1 MKIRKSRTKFFLL
14 NWTLVGLPT
23 FVFEPKHGSFS
34 TEAVETGNERRPFS
48 EKDRMRNR
56 KRAELFCDGGS
67 DEERERERE
76 RERETET
83 ERQRDRDRGTQR
95 GERHRKEIRERHR
108 V

>member
-1 MKIRKSRTKFFLL
+1 MPFF
-14 NWTLVGLPT
+14 PT

-34 TEAVETGNERRPFS
+34 TEDVETGNERRPFS

-76 RERETET
+76 REGHKEE
-83 ERQRDRDRGTQR
+83 R
-95 GERHRKEIRERHR
+95 GERHRDKIRERHR